1 VTLTEH
7 RLTQKLRKLEENL
20 RSRRKIE
27 KGTRILMTMQGLSED
42 AAFHLMQQRAMELRQ
57 SVATV
62 AVFIPNAHSLFAE
75 PKPTPDSVS
84 PPKIKAATD

>member
-1 VTLTEH
+1 VALTEH

-27 KGTRILMTMQGLSED
+27 KGIRILMTMQGLSED
-42 AAFHLMQQRAMELRQ
+42 AAYRLMQQRAMELRQ

-62 AVFIPNAHSLFAE
+62 AVSIPNAHSLFAE